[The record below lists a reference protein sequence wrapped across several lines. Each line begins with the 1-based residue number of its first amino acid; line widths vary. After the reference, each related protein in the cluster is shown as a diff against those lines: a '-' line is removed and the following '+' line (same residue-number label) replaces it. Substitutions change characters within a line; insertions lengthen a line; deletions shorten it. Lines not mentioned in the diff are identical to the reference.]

1 MPSHNIP
8 PSMLSTFPVAIRNR
22 PSAVTS
28 KNDSLTDAV
37 CFHWA
42 VLRFFHCCCFYYL
55 CSSII
60 FVLTCVLSRCLRVAS
75 SPLQSSLHLIHP
87 TSLRRRYHP
96 QPRQLE
102 LSLVVPLII
111 DQMLS
116 LTVHQILKRA
126 LSWRNHPYD
135 ATRRQQLLL
144 RVVGKAGVGKSHLIK
159 AIVAGMELIGRK
171 HEVIVPQLTILME
184 IHTTVL

>member
-8 PSMLSTFPVAIRNR
+8 PSMYAVNFSRGDSKLS
-22 PSAVTS
+22 SAVTS
-28 KNDSLTDAV
+28 KNDSSTDAV

-42 VLRFFHCCCFYYL
+42 VLRFFLCCCFYYL

-75 SPLQSSLHLIHP
+75 SPLQSSLHLIHL

-102 LSLVVPLII
+102 LSLVVPLKI
-111 DQMLS
+111 L
-116 LTVHQILKRA
+116 HQILYFIEP
-126 LSWRNHPYD
+126 S
-135 ATRRQQLLL
+135 
-144 RVVGKAGVGKSHLIK
+144 SESIS
-159 AIVAGMELIGRK
+159 RK
-171 HEVIVPQLTILME
+171 TWGCWFFIEFCIFSFANASTE
-184 IHTTVL
+184 YFC

>member
-8 PSMLSTFPVAIRNR
+8 PSMLSTFPVAIRNC

-28 KNDSLTDAV
+28 KNDSSTDAV

-75 SPLQSSLHLIHP
+75 SPLQSSLHLIHL
-87 TSLRRRYHP
+87 TSLRRWYHP

-102 LSLVVPLII
+102 LSLVGTNLCSWQGRFFTFLLINGNTYHSALGI
-111 DQMLS
+111 TLS
-116 LTVHQILKRA
+116 KKQKPDIPDICGSRRPSWSSMRSVWQI
-126 LSWRNHPYD
+126 
-135 ATRRQQLLL
+135 
-144 RVVGKAGVGKSHLIK
+144 
-159 AIVAGMELIGRK
+159 
-171 HEVIVPQLTILME
+171 
-184 IHTTVL
+184 